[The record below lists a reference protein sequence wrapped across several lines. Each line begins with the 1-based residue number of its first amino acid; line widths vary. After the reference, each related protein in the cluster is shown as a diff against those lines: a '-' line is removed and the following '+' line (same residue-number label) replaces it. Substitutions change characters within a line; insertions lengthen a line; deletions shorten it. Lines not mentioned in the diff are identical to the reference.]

1 RRLAASAAGAGRVRG
16 GAGDRGLGDSA
27 EDHRGPRRAAPC
39 DGHYLNSHRDDPD
52 GRITRWTASDSR
64 HRGFACVDVSIRM
77 AQYEAGAGVGAGAGG
92 VNWRLRLRVESAISA
107 LSEAPTRCDDGNPF
121 EENRLTWPARG
132 STTHADWV
140 VSKTTAT
147 DTRNMK
153 KLALFAALAAMAVG
167 APIAGAKDASNPTAA
182 VRELTRTPAAELP
195 AAAAKLVAATPKQSQ
210 PAMVNAIMRKVAR
223 THPVALHHV
232 VAAVAKVDPELA
244 SVAAASAARAHPEG
258 VMAIVNA
265 ACNAAPDRA
274 AEILA

>member
-1 RRLAASAAGAGRVRG
+1 
-16 GAGDRGLGDSA
+16 
-27 EDHRGPRRAAPC
+27 
-39 DGHYLNSHRDDPD
+39 
-52 GRITRWTASDSR
+52 
-64 HRGFACVDVSIRM
+64 
-77 AQYEAGAGVGAGAGG
+77 
-92 VNWRLRLRVESAISA
+92 
-107 LSEAPTRCDDGNPF
+107 
-121 EENRLTWPARG
+121 
-132 STTHADWV
+132 
-140 VSKTTAT
+140 
-147 DTRNMK
+147 MK

-274 AEILA
+274 AEILAVASKVSVATPKAMATAVASANPVFSAETLTREVATLEITSHADVVTGGTVIDRPDIPPGAIGVDLQGNEVLTAPIAIGPGTPGFDPDRYAAAGR